1 MVMEEKSMEIKKEP
15 ILDLKNMSNQI
26 KTYLWNVRQAGE
38 GLEMLSQLDNGSV
51 ALAFFDPQYEKAGT
65 VLNSADWPLHF
76 QSEQQIINIIKEI
89 FRVLKKSGFCL
100 LWVNREIL
108 RTDRLQHWLSQTPL
122 LKIVDLLVWDK
133 HFFGCGN
140 YFRSKCEFAFLLQ
153 KHPTNSKKFTNRSF
167 PNLWGEDKPSISK
180 RKHPHQKPFFLL
192 RTLIEATTQEK
203 DLIVDPCAGS
213 FVVLDAC
220 EATGREFLGVDL
232 TYEELKEY
240 DWAENKQEREMK
252 K

>member
-1 MVMEEKSMEIKKEP
+1 M
-15 ILDLKNMSNQI
+15 
-26 KTYLWNVRQAGE
+26 
-38 GLEMLSQLDNGSV
+38 
-51 ALAFFDPQYEKAGT
+51 
-65 VLNSADWPLHF
+65 
-76 QSEQQIINIIKEI
+76 
-89 FRVLKKSGFCL
+89 
-100 LWVNREIL
+100 
-108 RTDRLQHWLSQTPL
+108 
-122 LKIVDLLVWDK
+122 
-133 HFFGCGN
+133 
-140 YFRSKCEFAFLLQ
+140 LQ

-232 TYEELKEY
+232 TLDDVKEY
-240 DWAENKQEREMK
+240 NQERERERDEK
-252 K
+252 IQLTNNNEKI